1 MLLVILGA
9 GASFD
14 SSPSMPPGQA
24 VPQNLNRPPLAK
36 QLFSYRRYFGEVLQK
51 YPHIRA
57 IVPRLRHLRE
67 GDSVEGLLQE
77 LMAESANSHDRAQ
90 QIASIRYYLQEILS
104 VCPTQWRH
112 ESQGV
117 LNHLT
122 LLDDIKSY
130 NTKDE
135 PVCFV
140 TFNYDMLLEWAFAE
154 AGFPIQSLGDYVSQ
168 RFALVKLHGSV
179 NWGRVVS
186 TPLPGK
192 ILDDPKLM
200 ATELITKY
208 GTHKITKT
216 YVMAEGTPPI
226 SQEDRGIFPALAI
239 PVEEKVEFE
248 CPENHVDKLKS
259 FLPEVTKILTIG
271 WRAAEKP
278 FLDLLRQGVG
288 SKRMETLIVNG
299 NMDECIAADNNLT
312 QAGVS
317 GKYQVHP
324 EGFTDFML
332 SRKGRTFFKSGI

>member
-14 SSPSMPPGQA
+14 SSPSMPLGREPA
-24 VPQNLNRPPLAK
+24 PPHPNRPPLAK
-36 QLFSYRRYFGEVLQK
+36 QLFSNRRYFGEVLQK
-51 YPHIRA
+51 YPHSRA

-104 VCPTQWRH
+104 VCPMQWRN

-122 LLDDIKSY
+122 LLDDIKNY

-140 TFNYDMLLEWAFAE
+140 TFNYDTLLEWAFAE
-154 AGFPIQSLGDYVSQ
+154 AGFPIQSLEDYVSR

-192 ILDDPKLM
+192 ILDNPSLM
-200 ATELITKY
+200 ATELITRY
-208 GTHKITKT
+208 GTHNITKI
-216 YVMAEGTPPI
+216 YVMADGTPPI
-226 SQEDRGIFPALAI
+226 SQEDRGISPALAI
-239 PVEEKVEFE
+239 PVEEKVAFE
-248 CPENHVDKLKS
+248 CPEDHLDKLKS

-278 FLDLLRQGVG
+278 FLDLLRQGVR
-288 SKRMETLIVNG
+288 SKRIQTLIVNG
-299 NMDECIAADNNLT
+299 NADECIAADRNLT
-312 QAGVS
+312 QTGVS
-317 GKYQVHP
+317 GQYQIHP
-324 EGFTDFML
+324 EGFTDFIL
-332 SRKGRTFFKSGI
+332 SRKGKTFLKS